1 MDDKWLAID
10 KALHLCV
17 AFAVTVIAV
26 VMGRAAGMPL
36 SWALPTA
43 AGLAVTLGV
52 LKEVY
57 DGCWSWKDLAVDAVG
72 IAVALIAAVIGR
84 W

>member
-1 MDDKWLAID
+1 MDDKWLAFD
-10 KALHLCV
+10 KLLHLCV
-17 AFAVTVIAV
+17 AFAVTVIAAAA
-26 VMGRAAGMPL
+26 GRAAGMPS

-43 AGLAVTLGV
+43 AGVAVTLSV

-72 IAVALIAAVIGR
+72 IAVALAVAVIGR